1 MYFAFSLVIGELKER
16 NFDRSKSERKA
27 KDKKSKKKK
36 GERKS
41 APCNQHIYS
50 QHVYQAKHKNI
61 FYPYRGRIKKK
72 WVGLFAILIFI
83 LLQETV

>member
-61 FYPYRGRIKKK
+61 LFPLSWSYKKENGRYI
-72 WVGLFAILIFI
+72 
-83 LLQETV
+83 